1 VVLCVFSVG
10 YFTGYTVA
18 QTGLIAIE
26 PASLSG
32 DYSYLIETDGTYV
45 WAKSG
50 KTGEVVYGGQW
61 NAGGVSGTNASA
73 VIQNVFNAI
82 SSGDTVVFKGD
93 FTLSNDVQ
101 LSNKAFVTLTGR
113 AKISG
118 GRILL
123 YGDDWRNAL
132 QRAIKGLRFYGSGA
146 GVKIYGAGDYTLI
159 DHCYFEGCSI
169 GVEVHNTKQW
179 CELTIIRDSH
189 FRNCGVGI
197 QFTTPTSPGTNSYKA
212 SRIDHV
218 GIELNSANQVGINLQ
233 SGGSLYDAYWTN
245 VNFWANADNVIGIKQ
260 ACNAYQGYIK
270 GLAAECMIGSPTNVI
285 VYQIESGVTR
295 PFYLEGFSVG
305 GTWTNW
311 VNNLAGVDLFGRGQ
325 LFKETDLSVPIGLSG
340 NYGTSITRFHD
351 YPGMLHPK
359 VKITIGGTVG
369 SETITVLV
377 GFGYFDGTYA
387 SITKTFTATGSIWL
401 SDDDY
406 LSLYRNNLLRYI
418 QFKAKTTAASTS
430 ATCTVSYYTG
440 TG

>member
-1 VVLCVFSVG
+1 MPMRVG
-10 YFTGYTVA
+10 
-18 QTGLIAIE
+18 L
-26 PASLSG
+26 PSHP
-32 DYSYLIETDGTYV
+32 YSFLIEKRGDLTVGQNSKGRIQYSDTD
-45 WAKSG
+45 
-50 KTGEVVYGGQW
+50 
-61 NAGGVSGTNASA
+61 ASR
-73 VIQNVFNAI
+73 VIQNVFNAV

-101 LSNKAFVTLTGR
+101 LSNKGFVTLTGR

-123 YGDDWRNAL
+123 YGDDWRNVWL
-132 QRAIKGLRFYGSGA
+132 RAIIGLRFYGSGA

-189 FRNCGVGI
+189 FKNCGVGI
-197 QFTTPTSPGTNSYKA
+197 QFTTPTSPGTSSYKS

-218 GIELNSANQVGINLQ
+218 GIELNSANQIGINLQ

-245 VNFWANADNVIGIKQ
+245 VNFWANADNVICIKQ
-260 ACNAYQGYIK
+260 ACNAHQGYIK
-270 GLAAECMIGSPTNVI
+270 GLTAESMIGSPTNI
-285 VYQIESGVTR
+285 TVYQIESGVTK
-295 PFYLEGFSVG
+295 PFYLEGFSIG

-325 LFKETDLSVPIGLSG
+325 LFRETGLSVPIGLNN
-340 NYGTSITRFHD
+340 NYGSSVTRYHPGD
-351 YPGMLHPK
+351 YFGELHPRI
-359 VKITIGGTVG
+359 KITIGGTVG

-377 GFGYFDGTYA
+377 GFGYFDGTFAY
-387 SITKTFTATGSIWL
+387 ITKTFTATGSIWL

-406 LSLYRNNLLRYI
+406 LNLYRNNLLRYI

-430 ATCTVSYYTG
+430 ATCTVDYYTG